1 MARERY
7 VDQVRLLVD
16 ILPAVAAEE
25 DFALKGGTAI
35 NFLSEIYLAC
45 PLILT

>member
-7 VDQVRLLVD
+7 ADQVRLLVD
-16 ILPAVAAEE
+16 ILPAVAAED

-35 NFLSEIYLAC
+35 NFHVVLPIGK
-45 PLILT
+45 ILV

>member
-16 ILPAVAAEE
+16 SLPAVAAEE
-25 DFALKGGTAI
+25 DVALKGGGDQ
-35 NFLSEIYLAC
+35 LS
-45 PLILT
+45 